1 MPFQIH
7 ALEAQQFARLF
18 ALSDAELF
26 ERSARRVTVDA
37 NPGFPCR
44 VSLTDAA
51 LGETVIL
58 LNFKHLIG
66 ATPYAASH
74 AIYVREG
81 AVQAKP
87 QRGEVP
93 LVLSRRLLSVRGF
106 GADQMMIAADVIEGA
121 ELAARLPIMFADPAI
136 MFVDIHN
143 ARQGCFAARATRD

>member
-7 ALEAQQFARLF
+7 ALEAQQFAPLF

-58 LNFKHLIG
+58 LNFNHLTG

-74 AIYVREG
+74 AIHVREG